1 MSTIEDAREVIEIEA
16 RIIHS
21 LIERIGP
28 EFEAAVE
35 MLLDCRGRVIV
46 TGIGKSGLIGK
57 KIAAT
62 LSSTGTPA
70 IYLHAGEARHGDI
83 GIVTPEDLVLV
94 VSYSGGSEE
103 VLSLLPFFKRFGV
116 RLIAITGKPDST
128 LGRAADAC
136 LDVSV
141 EKEACPLNLAPT
153 ASTTASLV
161 MGDAL
166 AMALLKRRRLSPEEF
181 AIFHPAG
188 ALGKRLLLKV
198 EDLMHSGD
206 ENPVVDDQLRL
217 REAIVVMSS
226 KRLGLVA
233 VRGPEGRL
241 AGILTDGDLRR
252 ILQHHPEGVLELR
265 VSEVMTRSPKTI
277 KKSALAMEALREM
290 ETHAITSLLIVDP
303 EGRPE
308 ATIHLHDILKAGLV

>member
-308 ATIHLHDILKAGLV
+308 ATIHLHDILTAGLV

>member
-1 MSTIEDAREVIEIEA
+1 MGAIEDARAVIEIEA
-16 RIIHS
+16 RIIHA

-28 EFEAAVE
+28 EFEVAVD
-35 MLLDCRGRVIV
+35 LLLGCRGRVIV
-46 TGIGKSGLIGK
+46 TGVGKSGLIGK

-62 LSSTGTPA
+62 LASTGTPA
-70 IYLHAGEARHGDI
+70 LYLHAGEARHGDI
-83 GIVTPEDLVLV
+83 GIVTAEDLVLV
-94 VSYSGGSEE
+94 VSYSGTSEE

-116 RLIAITGKPDST
+116 RLIAITGKPDSP

-166 AMALLKRRRLSPEEF
+166 AMALLKQRRLSPEDF
-181 AIFHPAG
+181 AVFHPAG

-198 EDLMHSGD
+198 EDLMHSGAA
-206 ENPVVDDQLRL
+206 NPVVEESLRL
-217 REAIVVMSS
+217 REAIMTMSS
-226 KRLGLVA
+226 GRLGLVA
-233 VRGPEGRL
+233 VRDREGRL

-252 ILQHHPEGVLELR
+252 VLQHHRGDVLELQ
-265 VSEVMTRSPKTI
+265 VGEVMTRHPKTI
-277 KKSALAMEALREM
+277 SKDALAMEALREM
-290 ETHAITSLLIVDP
+290 ETHSITSLLIVDP

-308 ATIHLHDILKAGLV
+308 ATLHLHDILKAGLV